1 MKKRSL
7 LKRERQQRK
16 SIKEKR
22 KREEV
27 IRIEKRKI
35 KVIYKKKYV
44 TSNRTRTWKKVKNR
58 NKIIMKECRRKEER
72 KENVYS
78 IE

>member
-1 MKKRSL
+1 MKKKSL

-44 TSNRTRTWKKVKNR
+44 TYNRTRTWKKVKNR

>member
-22 KREEV
+22 KREVV

>member
-58 NKIIMKECRRKEER
+58 NKIIMKECKRKEER